1 LAVQGLHLSLARTT
15 EISLVAH
22 FFNSLLL
29 GVTGG
34 DLLKA
39 YYAARETHHRKTE
52 AVVTVVVDRLLGLFA
67 MLLFACLMMIPNLSL
82 LARHTRLAALAWVV
96 VLMMAGCGAL
106 VAVSFWGGL
115 SKTVPQARVWLRRLP
130 KGELLE
136 RAIVACRQFGRE
148 RFFLVRMMAW

>member
-1 LAVQGLHLSLARTT
+1 AEARRLAPGQGIVWERLSRLDQWQLAWSHGPPALWETLNLVDPLAFALSVVCMGMTLLIGLLRWRMVLAVRGLHLSLARTT

-82 LARHTRLAALAWVV
+82 LAR
-96 VLMMAGCGAL
+96 
-106 VAVSFWGGL
+106 
-115 SKTVPQARVWLRRLP
+115 
-130 KGELLE
+130 
-136 RAIVACRQFGRE
+136 
-148 RFFLVRMMAW
+148 